1 MLKNS
6 KRTLISGWGGY
17 PIRKTNMVYPT
28 NIEQIQNIIKKSD
41 LIARGNGRAY
51 GDSSINEKNTIS
63 MKYFNHILSFDDSS
77 GILVTESGVLL
88 DDIIKT
94 FLPKGWFPYVTPGS
108 KFTSIGGLIA
118 ADVHGKNHHKE
129 GSFRNFVDWFELINS
144 QGEIKKCSKNENSEL
159 FEWTIGGMGLTGIII
174 KAAIRLRPIKT
185 SWIKQK
191 TLVAKNIYQTLD
203 IFEKNMDATYSVAW
217 VNSTSD
223 KKNLGQSLIMLGE
236 HASIEDT
243 IKKNIQNPLKTNFNQ
258 YMKIPFYFPNWFLNK
273 KFVKIFNYIYYLIGK
288 TSSKEKLVNWDNYF
302 YPLDSILEWNKIYG
316 RKGFVQYQCVIPL
329 HKSKEGLIELLREI
343 ERSKASSFLSVL
355 KRFGKQDSKFSFPM
369 EGYTLALD
377 FPVNKKTFDLLDKL
391 DEITLKYGGRFYLAK
406 DARMKKEVFKKSDTR
421 IKEYTNFRNKNDCHK
436 NFVSYQSSRLEL

>member
-1 MLKNS
+1 MDKNS
-6 KRTLISGWGGY
+6 KQTLISGWGGY

-63 MKYFNHILSFDDSS
+63 MKYFDHILSFDDSS
-77 GILVTESGVLL
+77 GILVAESGVLL
-88 DDIIKT
+88 EDIIQT

-108 KFTSIGGLIA
+108 KFTTIGGLIA
-118 ADVHGKNHHKE
+118 ADVHGKNHHKD

-144 QGEIKKCSKNENSEL
+144 KGEIKRCSKNENSEL

-174 KAAIRLRPIKT
+174 RAAIKLRPIKT

-217 VNSTSD
+217 VNSTSS

-236 HASIEDT
+236 HASTEDT
-243 IKKNIQNPLKTNFNQ
+243 IKKNIQNPLTFNSNQ
-258 YMKIPFYFPNWFLNK
+258 YMSIPFYFPNWFLNK
-273 KFVKIFNYIYYLIGK
+273 RFVKLFNYIYYLIGK
-288 TSSKEKLVNWDNYF
+288 SSSKEKLVNWDNYF

-329 HKSKEGLIELLREI
+329 HKCKEGLIELLKEI

-377 FPVNKKTFDLLDKL
+377 FPVNKNTFDLLDKL

-421 IKEYTNFRNKNDCHK
+421 IKEYNNFRNKNDCDK
-436 NFVSYQSSRLEL
+436 SFVSYQSSRLEL

>member
-1 MLKNS
+1 MAKNS
-6 KRTLISGWGGY
+6 NQTLISGWGGY

-63 MKYFNHILSFDDSS
+63 MKYFDHILSFDDSS
-77 GILVTESGVLL
+77 GILVAESGVLL
-88 DDIIKT
+88 GDIIHT

-108 KFTSIGGLIA
+108 KFTTIGGLIA
-118 ADVHGKNHHKE
+118 ADVHGKNHHKD

-144 QGEIKKCSKNENSEL
+144 KGEIKKCSKNENSEL

-174 KAAIRLRPIKT
+174 RAAIKMRPIKT

-191 TLVAKNIYQTLD
+191 RLVAKNIYQTLD

-217 VNSTSD
+217 VNSTSS

-243 IKKNIQNPLKTNFNQ
+243 IKKNIQNPLKFNSNQ
-258 YMKIPFYFPNWFLNK
+258 YMSIPFYFPNWFLNK
-273 KFVKIFNYIYYLIGK
+273 RFVKLFNYIYYLIGK
-288 TSSKEKLVNWDNYF
+288 SGSKEKLVNWDNYF

-329 HKSKEGLIELLREI
+329 HKCKEGLIELLKEI

-355 KRFGKQDSKFSFPM
+355 KRFGKQDGKFSFPM
-369 EGYTLALD
+369 KGYTLALD
-377 FPVNKKTFDLLDKL
+377 FPVNKNTFDLLDKL

-421 IKEYTNFRNKNDCHK
+421 IKEYNNFRNKNDCDK
-436 NFVSYQSSRLEL
+436 NFVSYQSSRLGL